1 MADWEDA
8 PTPITT
14 STVFSEWET
23 APIPKEEEVPLWK
36 TAAVSALKGI
46 LPASAGW
53 AGAAGGAALGAPFG
67 PVGAIGGGLVGG
79 FGAGIGASVAQE
91 EALQAAAPEM
101 SREASRIQEANPITS
116 TVASM
121 APMAGLT
128 GVGTKALREIG
139 KSLGVKTSTV
149 AAGAAGIGG
158 AAELGSELVSGKDV
172 NLGSVAAAAALS
184 PFMMGGTRAGQVITS
199 AVEKGVGKVVPP
211 KPTVTPEI
219 TPEVPT
225 KSSVDT
231 TLEQWQTEVANE
243 VPIAKPVEPPV
254 ASVTPLE
261 VVATPEGIPTP
272 QVDVDTRLKALE
284 KELDY
289 FRDPP
294 KEYHPKDAVET
305 INKVNK
311 ELKTETDEDVRAM
324 LHVIKDQAKQ
334 VLEGD
339 LHPSVVKETGLD
351 IRRNGNYIDVVE
363 VPENLQ
369 RQGIGTKIVEN
380 LETDMKAEGHKSAF
394 LLAKDNKKSISFWE
408 KQGYQIDPSH
418 VREKGENVPMSKKF
432 KEDTLKITDTPGK
445 TPLARTNNKDQITLN
460 EPAIKADFEAGF
472 PYIFSP
478 DSPTGLQ
485 KAEVFKQLGIN
496 KEQFS
501 QLVRTP
507 EEYSAFIKAHEE
519 SHVKNGDKT
528 TYPRTEEG
536 KVDLM
541 HPDAIAIEVRATQ
554 DALNAIKKPE
564 LPLKEG
570 KIPSIY
576 DVVDEA
582 DFHAKGKQVLK
593 EQGPEVARKFAD
605 NYIRA
610 RGTDPVLVQQNVNQ
624 FISKEIQQHGTT
636 VEAASD
642 IIEKGANNIL
652 ANERLADI
660 YSQSVVDRIPDAKMR
675 DKITRALEKER
686 ESDTLNPRTD
696 KEAISVLKEVETRL
710 SKIGVEAKQAGLLE
724 GLRDNYVTHIL
735 DWSKSKLSKQ
745 EQADFMQKIQEKL
758 AAAPKDS
765 KLVKDFTQKRQ
776 FTFLRDL
783 EEMLA
788 TMRAQDFAGMDHG
801 VVVHTD
807 IAKIVNAYEKAMQTA
822 KIQKSMI
829 DYLKINK
836 DVNGRPWLMKDGD
849 AAKEAKYVS
858 FEGKGARPLKDYR
871 VHPDLA
877 DSMNFMFREKDPGM
891 LVRGLGAVSH
901 LTKALNTVGS
911 LFHAKS
917 LIEAGGLTSPGL
929 MLKEIFTAGSGT
941 RAALKALKS
950 GDDPLIDLL
959 IREGGLMVKVEDI
972 QRTIVPEVGQFLD
985 NTATKFSKLLKGP
998 DVKLVQHITDPLD
1011 KVVLQKL
1018 NAFTWDFMHAGQK
1031 VNVAKH
1037 LFTKMKLKNP
1047 EIPDAVLAKEVGD
1060 YVNSTFGG
1068 LNWLQ
1073 VANSVQNKYLQALS
1087 KKVMNTTGREWAQI
1101 VMFAPDWTV
1110 STLRAFTN
1118 ALPKELA
1125 KPKNWHLLEGAK
1137 GVYNPKTK
1145 GDLARRY
1152 VVTTALSW
1160 LTLLNGINMMMSDKP
1175 IWENK
1180 DPTRVEF
1187 KDGTSMQAAKHSME
1201 AAHWMMA
1208 PDKTLGNKLGFWP
1221 KAIFV
1226 GTTATAYPSPTAPKL
1241 KDPSALG
1248 RAKAIA
1254 LLGAP
1259 FQVSSAIQAPEGEA
1273 LKRAGLSTMG
1283 FPVYGVA
1290 KDKLKESQRKGRLE
1304 AKEKRL
1310 RQMLEE
1316 AR

>member
-1 MADWEDA
+1 MSDWEDA
-8 PTPITT
+8 PTPVTK
-14 STVFSEWET
+14 STVSSEWET
-23 APIPKEEEVPLWK
+23 APIPESVSRADLIPGTPKQPVYKEPTLGEKVVGLGEAALTLGTGALAFPAGLASGLSQLTLGRGTERGGSNQAAEKTMKDVMGRYTYAPRTEVGK
-36 TAAVSALKGI
+36 EAVQGMETIARES
-46 LPASAGW
+46 
-53 AGAAGGAALGAPFG
+53 GAAGLMP
-67 PVGAIGGGLVGG
+67 GLVPHVPAM
-79 FGAGIGASVAQE
+79 GAGATKF
-91 EALQAAAPEM
+91 LQDRLP
-101 SREASRIQEANPITS
+101 SRTKGELPAKEVS
-116 TVASM
+116 TPV
-121 APMAGLT
+121 
-128 GVGTKALREIG
+128 
-139 KSLGVKTSTV
+139 
-149 AAGAAGIGG
+149 
-158 AAELGSELVSGKDV
+158 
-172 NLGSVAAAAALS
+172 
-184 PFMMGGTRAGQVITS
+184 
-199 AVEKGVGKVVPP
+199 VEQP
-211 KPTVTPEI
+211 VTPEI

-225 KSSVDT
+225 KSTVDT
-231 TLEQWQTEVANE
+231 TLEQWQTELSSEAHIV
-243 VPIAKPVEPPV
+243 KPVEPV
-254 ASVTPLE
+254 GEATAPLE
-261 VVATPEGIPTP
+261 GAAAPEGIPVP
-272 QVDVDTRLKALE
+272 QEGVTEGLK
-284 KELDY
+284 
-289 FRDPP
+289 
-294 KEYHPKDAVET
+294 
-305 INKVNK
+305 
-311 ELKTETDEDVRAM
+311 
-324 LHVIKDQAKQ
+324 
-334 VLEGD
+334 
-339 LHPSVVKETGLD
+339 PSIEA
-351 IRRNGNYIDVVE
+351 
-363 VPENLQ
+363 P
-369 RQGIGTKIVEN
+369 
-380 LETDMKAEGHKSAF
+380 KAE
-394 LLAKDNKKSISFWE
+394 
-408 KQGYQIDPSH
+408 
-418 VREKGENVPMSKKF
+418 V
-432 KEDTLKITDTPGK
+432 TPGK
-445 TPLARTNNKDQITLN
+445 TPLATEVTTITKGIIT
-460 EPAIKADFEAGF
+460 EADGTPAVTDAG
-472 PYIFSP
+472 SP
-478 DSPTGLQ
+478 RI
-485 KAEVFKQLGIN
+485 ARRN
-496 KEQFS
+496 KETGEIELNPDAAKAS
-501 QLVRTP
+501 WEASTP
-507 EEYSAFIKAHEE
+507 ENKPWIKDTFDTPEKYEEFILKHEE
-519 SHVKNGDKT
+519 EHALSPQKEGESTLEYEKRITKQALEKVGIVK
-528 TYPRTEEG
+528 EEP
-536 KVDLM
+536 KVF
-541 HPDAIAIEVRATQ
+541 
-554 DALNAIKKPE
+554 
-564 LPLKEG
+564 KEG
-570 KIPSIY
+570 KLPSIY

-582 DFHAKGKQVLK
+582 DFHVKGKQVLK
-593 EQGPEVARKFAD
+593 EQGPEAARKFAD

-610 RGTDPVLVQQNVNQ
+610 RGTDPILVRQNVEQ
-624 FISKEIQQHGTT
+624 FISKEVQQHGTT
-636 VEAASD
+636 VNAASD
-642 IIEKGANNIL
+642 LIEKGANNIL
-652 ANERLADI
+652 ANERQADLF
-660 YSQSVVDRIPDAKMR
+660 SNSLVDRIPDAKMR

-686 ESDTLNPRTD
+686 ESDQLNPRTD
-696 KEAISVLKEVETRL
+696 KEAISVLKEVEARL
-710 SKIGVEAKQAGLLE
+710 NKIGTEAKQAGLLE

-735 DWSKSKLSKQ
+735 DWSKSKLSKE

-822 KIQKSMI
+822 KIHKSMI

-891 LVRGLGAVSH
+891 LVRGLGAMSH

-941 RAALKALKS
+941 KAALKALKS

-998 DVKLVQHITDPLD
+998 NVKLVQHITDPLD
-1011 KVVLQKL
+1011 KVVLQRL

-1037 LFTKMKLKNP
+1037 LFTKMKLRNP
-1047 EIPDAVLAKEVGD
+1047 DIPDAVLAKTVGD
-1060 YVNSTFGG
+1060 VVNSTFGG

-1073 VANSVQNKYLQALS
+1073 VANSVQNKYLKALAM
-1087 KKVMNTTGREWAQI
+1087 KAMNTTGREWAQI

-1125 KPKNWHLLEGAK
+1125 KPKNWKLREGAK
-1137 GVYNPKTK
+1137 GIYNPRTK

-1241 KDPSALG
+1241 KDTSALG

-1254 LLGAP
+1254 LLGMP
-1259 FQVSSAIQAPEGEA
+1259 FQVSSAVQAPEGET

-1304 AKEKRL
+1304 AKEKKL
-1310 RQMLEE
+1310 RAMMEE
-1316 AR
+1316 SR

>member
-1 MADWEDA
+1 MSDWEDA
-8 PTPITT
+8 PSPLSTP
-14 STVFSEWET
+14 TVSSEWET
-23 APIPKEEEVPLWK
+23 APIPEPTSRADLIPDTPKQPTYKEPTLGEKAVGLGEAALTLGTGALAFPAGLASGLSQLTLGRFTERGGSNQAAEETMKDVMGRYTYAPRTEAGKESVQGMETIIRESGASGLMPGLAPHVP
-36 TAAVSALKGI
+36 AIG
-46 LPASAGW
+46 
-53 AGAAGGAALGAPFG
+53 AGATKFLQDRLPSRTKGEL
-67 PVGAIGGGLVGG
+67 PVKEGSIPTVE
-79 FGAGIGASVAQE
+79 Q
-91 EALQAAAPEM
+91 
-101 SREASRIQEANPITS
+101 PITS
-116 TVASM
+116 
-121 APMAGLT
+121 
-128 GVGTKALREIG
+128 
-139 KSLGVKTSTV
+139 
-149 AAGAAGIGG
+149 
-158 AAELGSELVSGKDV
+158 
-172 NLGSVAAAAALS
+172 
-184 PFMMGGTRAGQVITS
+184 
-199 AVEKGVGKVVPP
+199 
-211 KPTVTPEI
+211 EI

-225 KSSVDT
+225 KSTVDT
-231 TLEQWQTEVANE
+231 TLEQWQTELSAETPNIK
-243 VPIAKPVEPPV
+243 PIEPQGE
-254 ASVTPLE
+254 AVTPLE
-261 VVATPEGIPTP
+261 ATAEDKGIPTLGNLEGAS
-272 QVDVDTRLKALE
+272 QKLESLKN
-284 KELDY
+284 
-289 FRDPP
+289 PP
-294 KEYHPKDAVET
+294 KEYHPKEAIDASIEASA
-305 INKVNK
+305 
-311 ELKTETDEDVRAM
+311 ELKRTDSLLKEAMDKEDWDTVSAIEDHRTTLRMVKTQATEM
-324 LHVIKDQAKQ
+324 LQ
-334 VLEGD
+334 GD
-339 LHPSVVKETGLD
+339 GFVMN
-351 IRRNGNYIDVVE
+351 RNGSYIDFIE
-363 VPENLQ
+363 VPEEL
-369 RQGIGTKIVEN
+369 RKGGLGTSLVKSMEADI
-380 LETDMKAEGHKSAF
+380 KAEGHKSVF
-394 LLAKDNKKSISFWE
+394 LLSKEDAVPFWE
-408 KQGYQIDPSH
+408 KQGYKVSESH
-418 VREKGENVPMSKKF
+418 VFEKGENVPMSKSL
-432 KEDTLKITDTPGK
+432 KEEPTKS
-445 TPLARTNNKDQITLN
+445 PLAKTTKENEIILN
-460 EPAIKADFEAGF
+460 DKAIETDFNAGF
-472 PYIFSP
+472 PYMFSP

-485 KAEVFKQLGIN
+485 KAEVFKQLGVD

-501 QLVRTP
+501 QLVTTP

-519 SHVKNGDKT
+519 SHVKNNDKA

-536 KVDLM
+536 KTDLM

-554 DALNAIKKPE
+554 DALNDIKKTE

-582 DFHAKGKQVLK
+582 DFHAKGKEVLK
-593 EQGPEVARKFAD
+593 AQGPEAARKFAD

-610 RGTDPVLVQQNVNQ
+610 RGTDPILVKQNVEQ
-624 FISKEIQQHGTT
+624 FISKEVQQHGNTIE
-636 VEAASD
+636 VASD
-642 IIEKGANNIL
+642 IIERGANAIL
-652 ANERLADI
+652 ADTRKADI
-660 YSQSVVDRIPDAKMR
+660 YSQSIVDRIPDAKKR

-686 ESDTLNPRTD
+686 ESDLLNPRTD
-696 KEAISVLKEVETRL
+696 KEAISVMKEVETRL
-710 SKIGVEAKQAGLLE
+710 NKIGTEAKQAGLLE
-724 GLRDNYVTHIL
+724 GLRDNYVTHIM
-735 DWSKSKLSKQ
+735 DFSKSKLSKQ
-745 EQADFMQKIQEKL
+745 EQTDFMQKIQEKL

-765 KLVKDFTQKRQ
+765 KLIKDFTQKRQ

-788 TMRAQDFAGMDHG
+788 TMRAQDFNGMEHG

-877 DSMNFMFREKDPGM
+877 DAMNFMFREKDPGM

-929 MLKEIFTAGSGT
+929 MLKEIFTLGSGT
-941 RAALKALKS
+941 KAALKSLKS

-972 QRTIVPEVGQFLD
+972 QRTIVPEMGQFLD

-998 DVKLVQHITDPLD
+998 NVKLVQHITDPLD
-1011 KVVLQKL
+1011 KVVLQRL

-1047 EIPDAVLAKEVGD
+1047 EIPDAQLAKEVGD

-1073 VANSVQNKYLQALS
+1073 VANSVQNKYLKALAM
-1087 KKVMNTTGREWAQI
+1087 KTMNTSGREWAQI

-1118 ALPKELA
+1118 ALPKELS

-1160 LTLLNGINMMMSDKP
+1160 LTLLNGINMMLSDKP

-1221 KAIFV
+1221 KAVFV

-1241 KDPSALG
+1241 KDPSAIG

-1254 LLGAP
+1254 LLGMP
-1259 FQVSSAIQAPEGEA
+1259 FQVSSAVQSPEGEA

-1283 FPVYGVA
+1283 FPVYGVSGE
-1290 KDKLKESQRKGRLE
+1290 KLKEAQRKGRLE
-1304 AKEKRL
+1304 SKERKL
-1310 RQMLEE
+1310 RQQTEE
-1316 AR
+1316 SQ